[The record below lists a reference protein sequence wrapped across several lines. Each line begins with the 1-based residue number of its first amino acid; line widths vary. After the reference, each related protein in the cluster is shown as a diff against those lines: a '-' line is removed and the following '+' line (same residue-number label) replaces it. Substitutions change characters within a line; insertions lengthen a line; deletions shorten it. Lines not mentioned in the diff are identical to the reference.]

1 MRPASSLVLALVA
14 SVAFHLGAGGVL
26 ARLAKRQKAPPRPV
40 AVTVAVIEK
49 VTPKPPEPEK
59 PPEPPKPLP
68 MKMARA
74 PKPVKPQELPPTPL
88 PPPPT
93 QMDAPPPPS
102 QEAKQ
107 ETTPVVLSG
116 ITLESTSG
124 AGSFAVNTGNTLY
137 GDPGRVGRDPS
148 TVKPYKAERYA
159 PAAQV
164 SELPDCSPLGVVDIR
179 KFYPQQARKKEI
191 EGVVTLKLLIDSD
204 GSLAKIDIISDPGE
218 GLGQAA
224 LKVMT
229 EYRCTPGKVNGVA
242 VATSVPFKVRFEL
255 N

>member
-1 MRPASSLVLALVA
+1 LSIALVTSLVL
-14 SVAFHLGAGGVL
+14 HLGVGGAL
-26 ARLAKRQKAPPRPV
+26 AHLAKRPKPPPRPA
-40 AVTVAVIEK
+40 AVTVAVVEK
-49 VTPKPPEPEK
+49 ITPKPPEPEK
-59 PPEPPKPLP
+59 PPEPPKPPPKPVP

-88 PPPPT
+88 PPPPV
-93 QMDAPPPPS
+93 DAPPPPS

-107 ETTPVVLSG
+107 QTTPVVLSG

-164 SELPDCSPLGVVDIR
+164 SELPNCSPMGVVDIR
-179 KFYPQQARKKEI
+179 KFYPLEARKKEI

>member
-1 MRPASSLVLALVA
+1 MLALVG
-14 SVAFHLGAGGVL
+14 SVVLHLGVGGGM
-26 ARLAKRQKAPPRPV
+26 ARLARRPKPPPRPPT
-40 AVTVAVIEK
+40 VTVTVVEK
-49 VTPKPPEPEK
+49 VTPKTPEPEK
-59 PPEPPKPLP
+59 PPEPPPKPVP

-74 PKPVKPQELPPTPL
+74 PKPVLKPQELPPTPL
-88 PPPPT
+88 PPPI
-93 QMDAPPPPS
+93 DAPPPPS

-164 SELPDCSPLGVVDIR
+164 SELPNCSPIGVVDIR
-179 KFYPQQARKKEI
+179 KFYPQEARKKEI

-224 LKVMT
+224 LKVMH

>member
-1 MRPASSLVLALVA
+1 MRPASSLLLALVVSLA
-14 SVAFHLGAGGVL
+14 LHLGAGGG
-26 ARLAKRQKAPPRPV
+26 LAKLSKRPKPPPPPPTI
-40 AVTVAVIEK
+40 TVAVVEK
-49 VTPKPPEPEK
+49 VTPKPPQPEK
-59 PPEPPKPLP
+59 PPEPPKPVP

-74 PKPVKPQELPPTPL
+74 PKPVKAQELPATPL
-88 PPPPT
+88 PPP
-93 QMDAPPPPS
+93 DSAPPPPS

-124 AGSFAVNTGNTLY
+124 AGSFAVNSGNTLY

-164 SELPDCSPLGVVDIR
+164 SELPNCSPIGVVDIR
-179 KFYPQQARKKEI
+179 KFYPQEARKKEI

-224 LKVMT
+224 LKVMA